1 MSLNPGQSL
10 HPDGTHEETRTVAE
24 ALSEGDAVALDSN
37 GELVAADGTN
47 NPTVYGVVGDD
58 HITDGYEA
66 GDKATVITDG
76 PVVAS
81 VASGVGAGVAVGSGA
96 TDGQLATGDSTKGL
110 MTKYAE
116 GEGPNDGRT
125 APDGFAHV
133 DV

>member
-10 HPDGTHEETRTVAE
+10 HPASTCEETRVAAE
-24 ALSEGDAVALDSN
+24 SLSEGDAVALDSA

-58 HITDGYEA
+58 HTQTGYAA
-66 GDKATVITDG
+66 GDRVPVVYAG
-76 PVVAS
+76 PVVAN

-96 TDGQLATGDSTKGL
+96 TDGQLAAGDSTKGL

-116 GEGPNDGRT
+116 GGGPEDI
-125 APDGFAHV
+125 PSGFAHV

>member
-10 HPDGTHEETRTVAE
+10 HPASTCEETRVAAE
-24 ALSEGDAVALDSN
+24 ALSEGDAVALDAN

-58 HITDGYEA
+58 HTQAGYAA
-66 GDKATVITDG
+66 GEKTPVIYAG

-81 VASGVGAGVAVGSGA
+81 VASGVGAGVEVGSGA
-96 TDGQLATGDSTKGL
+96 TDGQLSAGGSAKGI
-110 MTKYAE
+110 MTKY
-116 GEGPNDGRT
+116 GEGAGPESIP
-125 APDGFAHV
+125 AGFAHV